1 VALCATFTAHLV
13 APAAWGLPHS
23 VRSDGMSVDQA
34 WDAYEAAERDYLQA
48 LIDEAPKHALIGA
61 AGKARD
67 SATTLRQ
74 VAFRDIQAAERVN
87 DDDAWSMA
95 ARDCDTAE
103 LLAVLWERILA
114 AHQGKLMLPE
124 P

>member
-1 VALCATFTAHLV
+1 
-13 APAAWGLPHS
+13 
-23 VRSDGMSVDQA
+23 MSVDQA
-34 WDAYEAAERDYLQA
+34 WDAYEAAERNYLQA
-48 LIDEAPKHALIGA
+48 LIDEAPKDALIGA

-67 SATTLRQ
+67 TATTLQ
-74 VAFRDIQAAERVN
+74 HVAFRDVQTAERAN
-87 DDDAWSMA
+87 DDAAWSMA

-114 AHQGKLMLPE
+114 AHQGKLILPE